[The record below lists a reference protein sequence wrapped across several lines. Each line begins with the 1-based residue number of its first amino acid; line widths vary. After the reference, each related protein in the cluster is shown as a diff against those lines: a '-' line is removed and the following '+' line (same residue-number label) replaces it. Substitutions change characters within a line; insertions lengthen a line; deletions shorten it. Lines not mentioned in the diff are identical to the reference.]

1 MPPRE
6 WLVRLEDVLEAVSKV
21 ASYTSGLDLTAFK
34 ADERTRDAVVWN
46 FAVIGEA
53 ARLVPSEIEARF
65 PDVPWASMRGMRNI
79 VVHEYFG
86 IDVEIVWVTAS
97 RDLPELEPRLR
108 QIVEELRRN
117 GPDSNGVA

>member
-6 WLVRLEDVLEAVSKV
+6 WLVRLEDILEAISKV
-21 ASYTSGLDLTAFK
+21 ASYTSDLDLAAFK
-34 ADERTRDAVVWN
+34 GDERTRDAVVWN

-79 VVHEYFG
+79 VIHEYFG
-86 IDVEIVWVTAS
+86 IDLEIVWVTAT

-108 QIVEELRRN
+108 EIVEELRREN
-117 GPDSNGVA
+117 PDASV

>member
-6 WLVRLEDVLEAVSKV
+6 WLVRLEDILEAISKM
-21 ASYTSGLDLTAFK
+21 ASYTAGLDLPAFK

-53 ARLVPSEIEARF
+53 ARLIPSEIEARF

-86 IDVEIVWVTAS
+86 IDVEIVWVTAT
-97 RDLPELEPRLR
+97 RNLPALEPLLR
-108 QIVEELRRN
+108 QIIEELREEE
-117 GPDSNGVA
+117 PDSSV

>member
-6 WLVRLEDVLEAVSKV
+6 WLVRLEDILEAVSKV
-21 ASYTSGLDLTAFK
+21 ASYTSGLDLAAFK

-53 ARLVPSEIEARF
+53 ARLVPGEIEARF

-79 VVHEYFG
+79 VIHEYFG
-86 IDVEIVWVTAS
+86 IDVEIVWVTAT
-97 RDLPELEPRLR
+97 RDLPALEPRLR
-108 QIVEELRRN
+108 RIIDELRRE
-117 GPDSNGVA
+117 GTDSSV